1 MSEVAELRLLK
12 QRMEAIEEYVVL
24 DRAQTRQEEKLRDGK
39 GDEMTI
45 CKNCKHFSASEQYAL
60 RTGWC
65 NIELPNWLVVSLKE
79 LHDGMYRFVRAD
91 SSCDLGE

>member
-1 MSEVAELRLLK
+1 
-12 QRMEAIEEYVVL
+12 
-24 DRAQTRQEEKLRDGK
+24 
-39 GDEMTI
+39 MTI